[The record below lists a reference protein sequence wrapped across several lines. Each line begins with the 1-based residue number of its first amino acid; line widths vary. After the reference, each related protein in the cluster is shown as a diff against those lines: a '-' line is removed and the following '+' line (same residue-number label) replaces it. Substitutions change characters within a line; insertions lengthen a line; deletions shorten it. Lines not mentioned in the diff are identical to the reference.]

1 MSSSWVAIDF
11 ETANAHRGS
20 PCAVGM
26 AKVVNGRITDTWG
39 TLIQPPAALSHFSA
53 FNIGIH
59 GITPDMLTGAPDWKA
74 ALSEILAFADDLP
87 LVAHNAG
94 FDMGVIRAACSADGL
109 SWPELRFT
117 CSQVIARRTWKLL
130 SYGLPYCADAAG
142 IVLDKHHDAG
152 ADATASAE
160 VMLAAMGAA
169 EADSLDM
176 LLTAHQVRWGWMT
189 QAGQWQGS
197 HYKGRGARA
206 RTPLPDA
213 DPDADPDG
221 ELYGAAV
228 CITGTLA
235 SMTRDE
241 AHRRLAEAG
250 AQPEKNVTK
259 RTTILVSASQTQ
271 LKPGDTLSGKARK
284 AQALL
289 ESGQEIEVL
298 DEDEF
303 LRRLGG

>member
-11 ETANAHRGS
+11 ETANEHRGS

-26 AKVVNGRITDTWG
+26 AKVVDGHINDTWG
-39 TLIQPPAALSHFSA
+39 TLIQPPAGLSHFNP
-53 FNIGIH
+53 FNVAVH
-59 GITPDMLTGAPDWKA
+59 RITSDAVAGAPDWKA
-74 ALSEILAFADDLP
+74 TLSEVLAFADGLP

-94 FDMGVIRAACSADGL
+94 FDMSVIRAACTAEGL
-109 SWPELRFT
+109 PWPELRYT

-130 SYGLPYCADAAG
+130 SYSLPYCTDAAG
-142 IVLDKHHDAG
+142 IVLDNHHNAD

-160 VMLAAMGAA
+160 VMLAAMRTA
-169 EADSLDM
+169 EADSLDA
-176 LLTAHQVRWGWMT
+176 LLSGHQVRWGWMT
-189 QAGQWQGS
+189 PTGEWQGS
-197 HYKGRGARA
+197 HHKGRSARA
-206 RTPLPDA
+206 RTPLPGA
-213 DPDADPDG
+213 NPDAAPDG

-228 CITGTLA
+228 CITGTLT

-241 AHRRLAEAG
+241 AFRKLAEVG

-259 RTTILVSASQTQ
+259 KTSILVSASQTQ
-271 LKPGDTLSGKARK
+271 LKPGAALSGKAEK

-289 ESGQEIEVL
+289 ETGQEIEVL

-303 LRRLGG
+303 LRRLGS